1 MSAVPVW
8 AWIAL
13 VNAAAVIAWVLIYVD
28 ELRPHAKDTVIL
40 AFTIIGCVVIALVVG
55 SLIVAWLTMVEF
67 AEHRLK
73 AKRAARD
80 SRRQQRVRVVP

>member
-28 ELRPHAKDTVIL
+28 ELRPHAKDTLIL
-40 AFTIIGCVVIALVVG
+40 TFTVIGCVAIALVVG
-55 SLIVAWLTMVEF
+55 SLIVGWLAMVEVV
-67 AEHRLK
+67 ERRLH
-73 AKRAARD
+73 AAREVE
-80 SRRQQRVRVVP
+80 RNRPRMRVVP